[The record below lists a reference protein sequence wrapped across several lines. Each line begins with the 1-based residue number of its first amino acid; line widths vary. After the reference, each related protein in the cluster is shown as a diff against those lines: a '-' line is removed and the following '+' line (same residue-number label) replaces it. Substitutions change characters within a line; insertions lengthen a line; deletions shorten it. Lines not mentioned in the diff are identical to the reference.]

1 MLAKSITP
9 SAAAVALSTNT
20 RVSVALKVEEFSSNP
35 SDGVA
40 GNLRYSVGLDCPL
53 FPSPDLMTSLRT
65 YNIARRNVWAG
76 QSLLATYFIV
86 VVVCCHRF

>member
-1 MLAKSITP
+1 
-9 SAAAVALSTNT
+9 
-20 RVSVALKVEEFSSNP
+20 
-35 SDGVA
+35 
-40 GNLRYSVGLDCPL
+40 VGLDCPL